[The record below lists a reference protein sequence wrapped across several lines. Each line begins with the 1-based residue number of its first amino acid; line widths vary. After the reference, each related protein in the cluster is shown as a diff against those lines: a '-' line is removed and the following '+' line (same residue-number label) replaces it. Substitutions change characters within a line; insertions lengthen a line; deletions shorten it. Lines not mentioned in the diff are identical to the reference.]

1 MRIRTIALLLAALCM
16 AAVLAGCGGGAGQ
29 DTGKNADKYG
39 AAVSFEGE
47 AHDARVMFVNVGKAD
62 CAVVDIDGSV
72 WLVDTGTE
80 ESFVRTYSALEALGV
95 NALAGIVLTHE
106 HDDHV
111 GGLENMVTKFP
122 VKTVYSPEYLM
133 SRIEIDS
140 KLTDLEIKGV
150 TVKAG
155 DTIPV
160 AGGVAFEVLAPQS
173 LITASGDDNDNSMI
187 LRLTVNGRTF
197 LFTGDM
203 QNAEE
208 TALMESGAQLAA
220 DVLKVGNHG
229 NKDATS
235 DAFAK
240 AVSPLIAV
248 ISTDTNVD
256 ANSASGV
263 VRQRLGMA
271 DVILTQN
278 SELGVLLTVS
288 KKGEISVS
296 YPERHKAEYTQLAV
310 TEASKA
316 DQTFTVTNSGSE
328 DIDISGWFVW
338 STKGCEVFIYPEGTV
353 VPAGGSVMV
362 ACRKSALA
370 DSADIVW
377 QKKKVWADSKQDY
390 AVLCDAYGNELG
402 RCLSK

>member
-1 MRIRTIALLLAALCM
+1 
-16 AAVLAGCGGGAGQ
+16 
-29 DTGKNADKYG
+29 
-39 AAVSFEGE
+39 
-47 AHDARVMFVNVGKAD
+47 
-62 CAVVDIDGSV
+62 
-72 WLVDTGTE
+72 
-80 ESFVRTYSALEALGV
+80 
-95 NALAGIVLTHE
+95 
-106 HDDHV
+106 
-111 GGLENMVTKFP
+111 
-122 VKTVYSPEYLM
+122 
-133 SRIEIDS
+133 
-140 KLTDLEIKGV
+140 
-150 TVKAG
+150 
-155 DTIPV
+155 
-160 AGGVAFEVLAPQS
+160 
-173 LITASGDDNDNSMI
+173 
-187 LRLTVNGRTF
+187 
-197 LFTGDM
+197 
-203 QNAEE
+203 
-208 TALMESGAQLAA
+208 MESGAQLAA

-248 ISTDTNVD
+248 ISTDTTVD

-296 YPERHKAEYTQLAV
+296 YPERHAAEYTQLAV

-353 VPAGGSVMV
+353 VPAGASVMV

-370 DSADIVW
+370 DNADIVW

-390 AVLCDAYGNELG
+390 AVLCDAYGNELS
-402 RCLSK
+402 RYLSK